1 MRQIIAMGGGGFS
14 SEPENLLL
22 ERYILK
28 QAGKAS
34 PRVCFVPTASGDSAD
49 YIARFYQ
56 AFQTLDCEPSHL
68 SVYDGPTGDWRDY
81 VLSKDVIYVGGG
93 NTRNLLTLWRDWT
106 LDRIMRE
113 AWEQGI
119 VMTGTS
125 AGSICWFEDGLT
137 DSIPGTLAPLQ
148 CLGLLKGSN
157 CPHYDSE
164 SQRRSSYQQFV
175 GSGQISPGIACDDGV
190 ALHFVNDN
198 LHRVVSS
205 RLSARAYRLT
215 VEGNVTSEHELLP
228 DYLGKGV

>member
-22 ERYILK
+22 DRYILK

-125 AGSICWFEDGLT
+125 AGAICWFEDGLT

>member
-1 MRQIIAMGGGGFS
+1 
-14 SEPENLLL
+14 
-22 ERYILK
+22 
-28 QAGKAS
+28 
-34 PRVCFVPTASGDSAD
+34 
-49 YIARFYQ
+49 
-56 AFQTLDCEPSHL
+56 
-68 SVYDGPTGDWRDY
+68 
-81 VLSKDVIYVGGG
+81 
-93 NTRNLLTLWRDWT
+93 
-106 LDRIMRE
+106 
-113 AWEQGI
+113 
-119 VMTGTS
+119 MTGTS

-164 SQRRSSYQQFV
+164 SQRRFSYQQFV

>member
-1 MRQIIAMGGGGFS
+1 MGGGGFS

-22 ERYILK
+22 DRYILK